1 MNHCKG
7 RVLLRRYADDS
18 VVCFEREED
27 ARAYLRVLPKRLEKF
42 GLTLAAGKSALVRF
56 DRRMPEQSG
65 KFTFLGFDF
74 YWARA
79 QGNSGWVFVKRR
91 TNKEKFRASLRAL
104 KEWLRKVRCGR
115 LEDLL
120 AVLRRK
126 LQGYW
131 NYYGVIGNSMM
142 TARYQREAMRLLYKW
157 LNRRS
162 QRRSMTWRQFSARL
176 PGWNLPPPRVVETRP
191 TPALQPAPLPA

>member
-1 MNHCKG
+1 M
-7 RVLLRRYADDS
+7 
-18 VVCFEREED
+18 
-27 ARAYLRVLPKRLEKF
+27 EKF
-42 GLTLAAGKSALVRF
+42 GLSLAVEKSALVRF
-56 DRRMPEQSG
+56 DRRAPEQSG
-65 KFTFLGFDF
+65 MFTFRGFDF
-74 YWARA
+74 FWARA
-79 QGNSGWVFVKRR
+79 RVNGDWTFVKRR

-104 KEWLRKVRCGR
+104 KEWLREVRCGK

-142 TARYQREAMRLLYKW
+142 TSRYQREAMRLLYKW

-162 QRRSMTWRQFSARL
+162 QRRSMTWKQFTARQ
-176 PGWNLPPPRVVETRP
+176 PGWKLPPPRVVVLRHRKM
-191 TPALQPAPLPA
+191 TPKRFSELRSLRHNS